1 MQTESEI
8 EVRYAETDQM
18 GIVHHS
24 VYPIWYEVAR
34 TDFTKHIGMTYAQME
49 KEGVMTPLVE
59 LTSHYLKPACYGEKI
74 IVTTRVEKF
83 TPARIV
89 FAYEVYSKRELINT
103 GTTMHAWTDRNLR
116 PMNLKK
122 QKPDLYCLIQQAK
135 EKTEKEH
142 KF

>member
-34 TDFTKHIGMTYAQME
+34 TDFTNYIGMAYAQME

-59 LTSHYLKPACYGEKI
+59 LTSHYLKPAYYGEKI
-74 IVTTRVEKF
+74 MVTTRVEKI

-89 FAYEVYSKRELINT
+89 FAYEVYCKKELINT
-103 GTTMHAWTDRNLR
+103 GTTMHAWTNNNLK

-122 QKPDLYCLIQQAK
+122 QKPSLYNLIQKTK
-135 EKTEKEH
+135 EKPEEIV
-142 KF
+142 